1 MMDEGFRLAI
11 RHPLRVSVTRRRT
24 KMFLSSQ
31 VRQEKLAKLLAAE
44 GYDKLEDLAEAIF
57 SDSVSPAICTDA
69 DCDYTSEM
77 EPDQDAG
84 YCESCG
90 KNTVVSALVLA
101 GLI

>member
-1 MMDEGFRLAI
+1 
-11 RHPLRVSVTRRRT
+11 
-24 KMFLSSQ
+24 MFLSTQ

-44 GYDKLEDLAEAIF
+44 GYDTLEELAEAVF
-57 SDSVSPAICTDA
+57 SDSVSPAICA
-69 DCDYTSEM
+69 EPDCDHTSEM

-84 YCESCG
+84 YCENCG

>member
-1 MMDEGFRLAI
+1 
-11 RHPLRVSVTRRRT
+11 
-24 KMFLSSQ
+24 MFLSSH
-31 VRQEKLAKLLAAE
+31 VRQEKLAKLLEAE
-44 GYDKLEDLAEAIF
+44 GFDTLEDLAEAVV
-57 SDSVSPAICTDA
+57 SDSVSPAICTEP

>member
-1 MMDEGFRLAI
+1 
-11 RHPLRVSVTRRRT
+11 
-24 KMFLSSQ
+24 MFLSSQ
-31 VRQEKLAKLLAAE
+31 VRQEKLAKLLEAE
-44 GYDKLEDLAEAIF
+44 GYDTLKDLAKAVV
-57 SDSVSPAICTDA
+57 SDSVSPAICTEP
-69 DCDYTSEM
+69 DCDHTSEM